1 MVATTPRPR
10 SGQQVTRQSDQLAA
24 RGQSSPGL
32 LATAGRRLRH
42 DYLTLTAATLL
53 LVYAALAV
61 GADLVASGL
70 VHTTPTTIDMRNT
83 LSPPNLFGHWLGTDD
98 FGRDQLVRLLYGARV
113 SLTIGLVAAAV
124 NITVGVA
131 LGALA
136 GYFGGRVDDVIVW
149 LINTLRAV
157 PALFLLILVGALFR
171 LGPEG
176 LALLIGVIGWPG
188 IARVVRGQ
196 VLGVRQRDYILAA
209 RSIGASDW
217 RVLPRHVLPNV
228 VSIAL
233 VILGQDIGSV
243 ILTESALSYL
253 GLGVQPPNASWGNM
267 LSNAQRFLS
276 SALWLV
282 VAPGACIFSTVLA
295 LYLVADG
302 LRDALDPRLK

>member
-1 MVATTPRPR
+1 VATTRVVTATRP
-10 SGQQVTRQSDQLAA
+10 TTTAPEPAA
-24 RGQSSPGL
+24 PTKQASAGL
-32 LATAGRRLRH
+32 LASAGRRLRH
-42 DYLTLTAATLL
+42 DYLTLAAASL
-53 LVYAALAV
+53 LVLYAGLAV
-61 GADLVASGL
+61 GADVVASSV
-70 VHTTPTTIDMRNT
+70 VHTTPTTINMRNT
-83 LSPPNLFGHWLGTDD
+83 LSPPGPGQWLGTDD

-124 NITVGVA
+124 NLTIGVS

-136 GYFGGRVDDVIVW
+136 GYYGRRVDDVVVW
-149 LINTLRAV
+149 IISTLRAI
-157 PALFLLILVGALFR
+157 PTLFLLILVGALFR
-171 LGPEG
+171 PSAEG
-176 LALLIGVIGWPG
+176 LAILIGVISWPG
-188 IARVVRGQ
+188 VARVVRGQ
-196 VLGVRQRDYILAA
+196 VLAVRQRDYILAA

-217 RVLPRHVLPNV
+217 WLLPRHVVPNV
-228 VSIAL
+228 LSIML
-233 VILGQDIGSV
+233 VILGQDIGAV

-253 GLGVQPPNASWGNM
+253 GLGVQPPSASWGNM